1 MGVQFADLTAAE
13 FKTVQAI
20 AKRAAAMY
28 KSAGVMDQTQ
38 LDTIMDIECCHAT
51 IPLRLD
57 ELLCADDFSFAHD
70 LGGIRRHLNRQTG
83 EMLNCFVPRFAVP
96 ETSAVSS

>member
-20 AKRAAAMY
+20 ARRADAMY

-38 LDTIMDIECCHAT
+38 MDTIMDIECCHAT

-57 ELLCADDFSFAHD
+57 ELLRADDVNFAHD
-70 LGGIRRHLNRQTG
+70 VGGIRRHLDRQTG
-83 EMLNCFVPRFAVP
+83 EMWNCFVPRFAVR
-96 ETSAVSS
+96 ETSVVS